1 MWNALANLR
10 FLIPTSPLL
19 GNIRLKVKTNN
30 CESFF
35 DDIFHGKA
43 NFKNVKGDGV
53 EGGKR

>member
-1 MWNALANLR
+1 MWNALANLK

-19 GNIRLKVKTNN
+19 GNIRLKVRTNN

-35 DDIFHGKA
+35 DDGKA